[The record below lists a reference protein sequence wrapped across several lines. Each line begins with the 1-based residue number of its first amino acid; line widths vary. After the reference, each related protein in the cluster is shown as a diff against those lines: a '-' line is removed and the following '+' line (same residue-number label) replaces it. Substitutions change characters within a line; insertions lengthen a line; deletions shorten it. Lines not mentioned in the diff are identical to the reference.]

1 MTLDYLPLINNFG
14 DNLVRLYDFE
24 KEEAAK
30 FWKILKKTLVDDLQV
45 LDLATV
51 PFIQAKNCNLI
62 FRLSY
67 EDEGIRTNNQETF
80 YCDLTLDGYINMLN
94 LVKPFTQKNTRSYQY
109 LYDVDSLTD
118 LLFSPFGTWEV
129 EI

>member
-1 MTLDYLPLINNFG
+1 MTLDYLPEINNYG

-24 KEEAAK
+24 KEEALE

-45 LDLATV
+45 LDLSTV
-51 PFIQAKNCNLI
+51 PFIEPKNCNLI
-62 FRLSY
+62 LRLSY

-80 YCDLTLDGYINMLN
+80 YCDMTLDGYVNMLN

-109 LYDVDSLTD
+109 LYDIDSLTD
-118 LLFSPFGTWEV
+118 LLFSPHGTWDMEM
-129 EI
+129 